1 MMPRG
6 RKGRKTKAMINI
18 AGERIDILFDLAEE
32 EALAHNLHRADRYV
46 ELARKIGM
54 RYNVRI
60 PRRYRR
66 RFCKHCRCYF
76 LPSINCRVRVRG
88 DRTVIFCENCGSYT
102 RMPIMKEKKGRS
114 K

>member
-32 EALAHNLHRADRYV
+32 EALARNLHRADRYV

-66 RFCKHCRCYF
+66 RFCKHCHCY
-76 LPSINCRVRVRG
+76 LMPSINCRVRIRG
-88 DRTVIFCENCGSYT
+88 NRTVIFCENCGGYT
-102 RMPIMKEKKGRS
+102 RIPIMEEKMGS
-114 K
+114 KK

>member
-1 MMPRG
+1 
-6 RKGRKTKAMINI
+6 MINI

-32 EALAHNLHRADRYV
+32 EALAHNLHRANRYV

-66 RFCKHCRCYF
+66 SYCKHCHSY
-76 LPSINCRVRVRG
+76 LVPSINSRVRLRG
-88 DRTVIFCENCGSYT
+88 KRTVIFCENCGDYM
-102 RMPIMKEKKGRS
+102 RMPFIRERKGKKAKDLR
-114 K
+114 